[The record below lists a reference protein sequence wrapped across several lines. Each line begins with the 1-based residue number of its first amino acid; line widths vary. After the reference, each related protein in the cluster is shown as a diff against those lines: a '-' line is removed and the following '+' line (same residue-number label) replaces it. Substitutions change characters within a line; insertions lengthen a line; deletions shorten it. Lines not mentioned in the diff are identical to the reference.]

1 MSAFIKNP
9 VLAALFSDEK
19 MKKINLFDSPN
30 LFCDVY
36 CLKPGQSQ
44 KVHSHAHNDKL
55 YYALT
60 GTAHV
65 TLGEETLPLAPGEL
79 AIAPANLPHGIE
91 NRSAENTTLLVVM
104 ASNPSPIS

>member
-1 MSAFIKNP
+1 MSNLIKDP
-9 VLAALFSDEK
+9 ILAAIFNDEK
-19 MKKINLFDSPN
+19 MKKINLFESPN

-44 KVHSHAHNDKL
+44 KIHSHAHNDKL

-65 TLGEETLPLAPGEL
+65 TLGEETLPLAPGQL
-79 AIAPANLPHGIE
+79 AIAPAGLPHGVE
-91 NRSAENTTLLVVM
+91 NRSNENATLLVVM
-104 ASNPSPIS
+104 APNPSVP